1 MHCLPLYTINISPYQ
16 SCQQH
21 SNTMNIRHLLLL
33 SSSEND
39 DKVQKVSTML
49 SSQYYSSVGGTMYL
63 KKQEIKR
70 GEGEEE
76 GVRGQ
81 SF

>member
-1 MHCLPLYTINISPYQ
+1 
-16 SCQQH
+16 
-21 SNTMNIRHLLLL
+21 MNIRHLLLL